1 MKEFSKETQP
11 IFYRILE
18 KSFKENKKTHAFLLV
33 GDHTDD
39 IATFI
44 AQSYICHEDTLACE
58 TCDDCIRIKEGLYPD
73 MIVCDGKE
81 ASIKKSD
88 IDHIQ
93 EEFVKSSVENNG
105 KVYILKNID
114 NATTQAMNSLLK
126 FLEEPVE
133 EVYAILTTKNINKV
147 LPTIQSRCQVIKLLP
162 ESKHSLELK
171 LKNEG
176 VDEEDSLVLPHLFDS
191 IEECNEYK
199 DSELYFDVKNYV
211 FYFIEDLY
219 MKPSDL
225 LINLQI
231 NLGKKYK
238 KNKEAYALFLNLLV
252 LGMRDMFHVKH
263 SIPVLFVKHKDF
275 FEKMPEDGKILQK
288 IEIILEYAE
297 RLNNNVNL
305 ALLLDGMVYKILKGV

>member
-1 MKEFSKETQP
+1 M
-11 IFYRILE
+11 
-18 KSFKENKKTHAFLLV
+18 
-33 GDHTDD
+33 
-39 IATFI
+39 
-44 AQSYICHEDTLACE
+44 
-58 TCDDCIRIKEGLYPD
+58 
-73 MIVCDGKE
+73 
-81 ASIKKSD
+81 
-88 IDHIQ
+88 
-93 EEFVKSSVENNG
+93 KSSVENNG

-176 VDEEDSLVLPHLFDS
+176 VDEEDSMVLPHLFDS

-199 DSELYFDVKNYV
+199 DYV

-263 SIPVLFVKHKDF
+263 SIPVLFVKHKEF

-305 ALLLDGMVYKILKGV
+305 ALLLDGMVYKVLKGV

>member
-1 MKEFSKETQP
+1 MAVFT
-11 IFYRILE
+11 LE
-18 KSFKENKKTHAFLLV
+18 GIIAADIDTKNARDFKE
-33 GDHTDD
+33 
-39 IATFI
+39 
-44 AQSYICHEDTLACE
+44 
-58 TCDDCIRIKEGLYPD
+58 
-73 MIVCDGKE
+73 
-81 ASIKKSD
+81 SI
-88 IDHIQ
+88 
-93 EEFVKSSVENNG
+93 
-105 KVYILKNID
+105 
-114 NATTQAMNSLLK
+114 
-126 FLEEPVE
+126 
-133 EVYAILTTKNINKV
+133 
-147 LPTIQSRCQVIKLLP
+147 
-162 ESKHSLELK
+162 
-171 LKNEG
+171 
-176 VDEEDSLVLPHLFDS
+176 VDE
-191 IEECNEYK
+191 IENSNFSPTVIAACRNAGNNKYTVTVNEYK

-263 SIPVLFVKHKDF
+263 SIPILFVKHKDF

-305 ALLLDGMVYKILKGV
+305 ALLLDGMVYKVLKGV

>member
-1 MKEFSKETQP
+1 MKEFLKETQP

-33 GDHTDD
+33 GDRTDD

-81 ASIKKSD
+81 TSIKKSD

-147 LPTIQSRCQVIKLLP
+147 LPTIQSRCQVIKLLS

-176 VDEEDSLVLPHLFDS
+176 WMKKMLGFFLICLIRLKNVMS
-191 IEECNEYK
+191 IRIVSCILILRIMY
-199 DSELYFDVKNYV
+199 ST
-211 FYFIEDLY
+211 
-219 MKPSDL
+219 L
-225 LINLQI
+225 LKIYI
-231 NLGKKYK
+231 
-238 KNKEAYALFLNLLV
+238 
-252 LGMRDMFHVKH
+252 RDHRIYR
-263 SIPVLFVKHKDF
+263 SIYD
-275 FEKMPEDGKILQK
+275 QS
-288 IEIILEYAE
+288 
-297 RLNNNVNL
+297 R
-305 ALLLDGMVYKILKGV
+305 

>member
-1 MKEFSKETQP
+1 MKEFLKETQP

-81 ASIKKSD
+81 SSIKKSD

-162 ESKHSLELK
+162 ESKHSLEL
-171 LKNEG
+171 N
-176 VDEEDSLVLPHLFDS
+176 
-191 IEECNEYK
+191 
-199 DSELYFDVKNYV
+199 
-211 FYFIEDLY
+211 
-219 MKPSDL
+219 
-225 LINLQI
+225 
-231 NLGKKYK
+231 
-238 KNKEAYALFLNLLV
+238 
-252 LGMRDMFHVKH
+252 
-263 SIPVLFVKHKDF
+263 
-275 FEKMPEDGKILQK
+275 
-288 IEIILEYAE
+288 
-297 RLNNNVNL
+297 
-305 ALLLDGMVYKILKGV
+305 

>member
-1 MKEFSKETQP
+1 MKEFLKETQP

-81 ASIKKSD
+81 SSIKKSD

-114 NATTQAMNSLLK
+114 N
-126 FLEEPVE
+126 
-133 EVYAILTTKNINKV
+133 
-147 LPTIQSRCQVIKLLP
+147 
-162 ESKHSLELK
+162 
-171 LKNEG
+171 
-176 VDEEDSLVLPHLFDS
+176 
-191 IEECNEYK
+191 
-199 DSELYFDVKNYV
+199 
-211 FYFIEDLY
+211 
-219 MKPSDL
+219 
-225 LINLQI
+225 
-231 NLGKKYK
+231 
-238 KNKEAYALFLNLLV
+238 
-252 LGMRDMFHVKH
+252 
-263 SIPVLFVKHKDF
+263 
-275 FEKMPEDGKILQK
+275 
-288 IEIILEYAE
+288 
-297 RLNNNVNL
+297 
-305 ALLLDGMVYKILKGV
+305 